1 MQDFDCN
8 NIKNK
13 YGDKAEMLLTYT
25 DGLMYKIETENVYE
39 DLRKYKEL
47 FDLSNCPKDSKYY
60 NGENNLLVGKT
71 KDETKVGPIRGFIWL
86 KSKMYTFITEDN
98 HESKKEKDIMKNVV
112 DDELKYED
120 YKNVLFNRSYNPN
133 HNIELNRINKIP
145 LSSYD
150 DKKYTS
156 RWI

>member
-1 MQDFDCN
+1 
-8 NIKNK
+8 
-13 YGDKAEMLLTYT
+13 
-25 DGLMYKIETENVYE
+25 
-39 DLRKYKEL
+39 
-47 FDLSNCPKDSKYY
+47 
-60 NGENNLLVGKT
+60 
-71 KDETKVGPIRGFIWL
+71 
-86 KSKMYTFITEDN
+86 MYTFITEDN

-145 LSSYD
+145 LFSYD
-150 DKKYTS
+150 DKKYTL